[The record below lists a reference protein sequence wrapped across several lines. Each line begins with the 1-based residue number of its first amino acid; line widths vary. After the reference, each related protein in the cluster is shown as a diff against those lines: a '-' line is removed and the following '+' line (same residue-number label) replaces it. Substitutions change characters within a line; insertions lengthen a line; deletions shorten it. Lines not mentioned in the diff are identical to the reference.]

1 MMTQEE
7 TMKVIAE
14 GVAPEQICPMIDEI
28 SRQVAAGF
36 EIAAECSF
44 VNGEDEIIFDLIMRL
59 LANGMFME
67 AVDVL
72 TLALSLVTEEKLLS
86 LFANQSKICYYFFN
100 CGEVKQ
106 KLKQTVSAENR
117 LQLANSL
124 SASRSSPITINEPWK

>member
-7 TMKVIAE
+7 SLKVIAE

-28 SRQVAAGF
+28 GRQVAAGF

-72 TLALSLVTEEKLLS
+72 TLAFSLAEEDKAYALTAL
-86 LFANQSKICYYFFN
+86 I
-100 CGEVKQ
+100 
-106 KLKQTVSAENR
+106 
-117 LQLANSL
+117 ANSGRDDVYRMFL
-124 SASRSSPITINEPWK
+124 QSFTENSGRCEVRYILVGLPDELN